1 MAVQGILVSPEFLFR
16 IERDPAGATPNSN
29 YQLTDLDLASRLSF
43 FLWSSIP
50 DEELLSLAEKNKLH
64 NSEVMDAQVRRMMA
78 DPKAAALVENFAGQ
92 WLFLRNLRLV
102 SPDPNTFPDF
112 DDNLRTAF
120 EKETSLFFES
130 MLREDRSALD
140 LLKADYTYLNERLA
154 RHYGVTGVYG
164 SNFRRV
170 PVTNEMRQGLLG
182 QGSILTVTSRSARTS
197 PVLRGKWVLENLLGT
212 PPPPPPPGVPP
223 LEEKGE
229 KAANRSMRE
238 RMTDHQTN
246 PVCSNC
252 HSRMDPIGFAL
263 DTFNAIG
270 QWRTEDNGA
279 KIDTAVTLLDGTK
292 FTGADGLKKVLLSK
306 PDQFVDTLTVK
317 LMTYALGREL
327 EYYDLPTVRK
337 IVQDAKAKNYKFSA
351 IISGIVKSTPF
362 QMRRTRA
369 S

>member
-1 MAVQGILVSPEFLFR
+1 MVGDQLCERADVRARINRRVFR
-16 IERDPAGATPNSN
+16 LRD
-29 YQLTDLDLASRLSF
+29 
-43 FLWSSIP
+43 
-50 DEELLSLAEKNKLH
+50 
-64 NSEVMDAQVRRMMA
+64 
-78 DPKAAALVENFAGQ
+78 
-92 WLFLRNLRLV
+92 
-102 SPDPNTFPDF
+102 
-112 DDNLRTAF
+112 
-120 EKETSLFFES
+120 
-130 MLREDRSALD
+130 DRSALE
-140 LLKADYTYLNERLA
+140 LLNANYTFVNERLA
-154 RHYGVTGVYG
+154 KQYGIPNVYG
-164 SNFRRV
+164 SHFRRV
-170 PVTNEMRQGLLG
+170 ALADESRRGLLG
-182 QGSILTVTSRSARTS
+182 QGSYLSVTSRTTRTS

-279 KIDTAVTLLDGTK
+279 KIDTTVALMDGTK
-292 FTGADGLKKVLLSK
+292 FTGADGLKKVLLSR
-306 PDQFVDTLTVK
+306 PEQFVDTLTVK

-327 EYYDLPTVRK
+327 EYYDLPIVRK
-337 IVQDAKAKNYKFSA
+337 IVEEAKAKDYKFSA
-351 IISGIVKSTPF
+351 IITGIVKSTPF